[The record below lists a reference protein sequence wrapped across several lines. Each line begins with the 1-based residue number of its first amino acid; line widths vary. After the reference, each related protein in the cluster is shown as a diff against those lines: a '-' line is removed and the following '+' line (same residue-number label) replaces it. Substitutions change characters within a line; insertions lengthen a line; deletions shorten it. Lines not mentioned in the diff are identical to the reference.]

1 MKKIRIKTVSARN
14 FKGLSVFNFSD
25 NGTNLQTYNTGAN
38 ASGKTTSLDIIP
50 FLLNN
55 KKNLTGNLSSPQYF
69 KNMRA
74 SLMLQIDKTNYEI
87 TTHESLTEFCIN
99 KIGRKP
105 QEIKEQMQ
113 TLMNVGDADFEAMF
127 VPVTFLNAGP
137 TVLKNYF
144 IRKYLR
150 NAENLKKIW
159 LIFRDRM
166 LTKQDINII
175 NSDELDALLSVFYNL
190 LKVSEPSKVNNI
202 DTAEIRKIFRA
213 NLKRESEHEQR
224 TRIKIN
230 TLKDLLNDKD
240 PNINELM
247 QQYTSEITQFLKD
260 IAIWNTS
267 LWMLDIFEALVVEQ
281 LNELIK
287 TQHFYFDFS
296 FIPTQ
301 KTDELLIRYKGVE
314 FKSLNKAE
322 RVLVGV
328 ELAKFLQTQSNIM
341 GFILIDDAEHLDN
354 YSKQRLQELAQ
365 GFQVLITTVSNSDAT
380 H

>member
-150 NAENLKKIW
+150 NAENLKKI
-159 LIFRDRM
+159 
-166 LTKQDINII
+166 
-175 NSDELDALLSVFYNL
+175 
-190 LKVSEPSKVNNI
+190 
-202 DTAEIRKIFRA
+202 
-213 NLKRESEHEQR
+213 
-224 TRIKIN
+224 
-230 TLKDLLNDKD
+230 
-240 PNINELM
+240 
-247 QQYTSEITQFLKD
+247 
-260 IAIWNTS
+260 
-267 LWMLDIFEALVVEQ
+267 
-281 LNELIK
+281 
-287 TQHFYFDFS
+287 
-296 FIPTQ
+296 
-301 KTDELLIRYKGVE
+301 
-314 FKSLNKAE
+314 
-322 RVLVGV
+322 
-328 ELAKFLQTQSNIM
+328 
-341 GFILIDDAEHLDN
+341 
-354 YSKQRLQELAQ
+354 
-365 GFQVLITTVSNSDAT
+365 
-380 H
+380 